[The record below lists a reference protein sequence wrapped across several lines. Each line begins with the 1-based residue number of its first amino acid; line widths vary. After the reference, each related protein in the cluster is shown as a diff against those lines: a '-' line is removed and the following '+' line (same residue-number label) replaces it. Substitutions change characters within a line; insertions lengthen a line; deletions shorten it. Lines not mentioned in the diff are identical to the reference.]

1 MDSLAKLIRL
11 ISNTYGKMVDF
22 WRDLWDIGY
31 MEKQFS
37 SQMIRKFFTED
48 EWDAIYCAMADYQDH
63 GESETELSSSVQE
76 KITELFDMDDSG
88 TVPDESS
95 GWN

>member
-11 ISNTYGKMVDF
+11 ISNTYRKVVDF

-37 SQMIRKFFTED
+37 SQMVRDFFTED
-48 EWDAIYCAMADYQDH
+48 EWDAIYNAMADYQDH
-63 GESETELSSSVQE
+63 GESETELAYDIQT
-76 KITELFDMDDSG
+76 KITALF
-88 TVPDESS
+88 
-95 GWN
+95 N

>member
-11 ISNTYGKMVDF
+11 ISNTYGKVVDF

-37 SQMIRKFFTED
+37 SQMIRKFFTND
-48 EWDAIYCAMADYQDH
+48 EWEAIYNAMADYQDH
-63 GESETELSSSVQE
+63 GIIETDLAYSVQE
-76 KITELFDMDDSG
+76 KITVLFDMDDSE
-88 TVPDESS
+88 TVPDEST

>member
-11 ISNTYGKMVDF
+11 ISNTYRKVVDF

-37 SQMIRKFFTED
+37 SQMIRDFFTED
-48 EWDAIYCAMADYQDH
+48 EWDAIYNAMADYQDH
-63 GESETELSSSVQE
+63 GESETELAYEIQT
-76 KITELFDMDDSG
+76 KITALF
-88 TVPDESS
+88 
-95 GWN
+95 N